1 MQKKYIYSIL
11 GLFVGAFVNI
21 LFNLV
26 AAAIQQRA
34 IGEKFNDQ
42 AIWWIAIFAVAGL
55 LVGYWLSIKTE
66 SANGFTH
73 KGGIRAK
80 GITSNRGRFIADEKT
95 GQGIDA
101 ENVRARGD
109 VSLTSSHPSSNSDES
124 STQERI
130 LGGIDA
136 RALNAGGNIAILN
149 ASVPLPEQLEYFR
162 NQLNISSA
170 RLNDYDRLK
179 IKSYWDVWRKLQLLR
194 LAGDDLWGKLNAD
207 NILIFS
213 KQLRETQD
221 KVEESAI
228 FFDEED
234 YMNLKNLLET
244 FGHFQ
249 LGKVYLGEIRS
260 SEDLSSVFIRLALR
274 QIEINREYKNRYES
288 LLDKI
293 RITFRERLCS

>member
-34 IGEKFNDQ
+34 IGDKFNDKT
-42 AIWWIAIFAVAGL
+42 IWWIAIFAVAGL

-80 GITSNRGRFIADEKT
+80 GITSNRGRFIADERT

-101 ENVRARGD
+101 EDVRARGD
-109 VSLTSSHPSSNSDES
+109 VSLTSSNSDES

-162 NQLNISSA
+162 NQLNISST
-170 RLNDYDRLK
+170 RSNGYDRLK
-179 IKSYWDVWRKLQLLR
+179 IKSYWDVWRKLHLLR
-194 LAGDDLWGKLNAD
+194 LAGDDLWGKLNDD
-207 NILIFS
+207 NILTFS

-234 YMNLKNLLET
+234 YINLKNLLET
-244 FGHFQ
+244 FENFK

-260 SEDLSSVFIRLALR
+260 SEDLRFVSIGLALQ
-274 QIEINREYKNRYES
+274 QIEINRKYKDKYES

-293 RITFRERLCS
+293 RVTFRERLCS